1 MINRQS
7 EPYED
12 VGRTLAVMAEMAQ
25 RQKTDPKIR
34 KVADSVTGG
43 VTFPAGTAGRD
54 EVATRIWRFIKRE
67 IRYVLDPAGTELV
80 QAPDAILKT
89 RHGDCDGMATLAAA
103 MLAGLGIESGFR
115 AVAWEEKGVYQHVY
129 AIYAPTRGED
139 VAKWHA
145 LDPVSPSPPPG
156 PDTIKDDAVDTKDYT
171 LAEHSTRDTDL
182 DMAQLLSEGQSSSAL
197 AGRRGLGQDEDSG
210 SGGSGSTGFDSF
222 EEFVQFALQKGPEYV
237 RAWRQSG
244 QKPAP
249 DSNDARLAALEQ
261 RLRNLQ
267 QQSGGLGEGATLALS
282 GAVAA
287 SIVYIATR

>member
-1 MINRQS
+1 MINRRS

-25 RQKTDPKIR
+25 RQKTDPKTR

-115 AVAWEEKGVYQHVY
+115 AVAWEQKGVYQHVY

-145 LDPVSPSPPPG
+145 LDPVSPSPSPG
-156 PDTIKDDAVDTKDYT
+156 PDTIQDDAVDTKDYT
-171 LAEHSTRDTDL
+171 LAEHDARDTDL

-197 AGRRGLGQDEDSG
+197 AGRRGLGQGENSG
-210 SGGSGSTGFDSF
+210 SGGPSGFDSF
-222 EEFVQFALQKGPEYV
+222 EEFVQYAIQKGPDYV
-237 RAWRQSG
+237 RAWRQRS

-249 DSNDARLAALEQ
+249 DASESRLAALEQ

-267 QQSGGLGEGATLALS
+267 QQQTQGFGEASTLLLS

-287 SIVYIATR
+287 GLVYMATR

>member
-1 MINRQS
+1 MINRRS

-43 VTFPAGTAGRD
+43 VNFPAGTAGRD

-115 AVAWEEKGVYQHVY
+115 AVAWEERGVYQHVY

-145 LDPVSPSPPPG
+145 LDPVSPSPDGAGSARTKVPG
-156 PDTIKDDAVDTKDYT
+156 PVGLVHPGLTASRS
-171 LAEHSTRDTDL
+171 L
-182 DMAQLLSEGQSSSAL
+182 SSSRFKRDRSTS
-197 AGRRGLGQDEDSG
+197 GR
-210 SGGSGSTGFDSF
+210 GGSRGRSRRRIPMM
-222 EEFVQFALQKGPEYV
+222 L
-237 RAWRQSG
+237 
-244 QKPAP
+244 
-249 DSNDARLAALEQ
+249 
-261 RLRNLQ
+261 
-267 QQSGGLGEGATLALS
+267 GLLH
-282 GAVAA
+282 
-287 SIVYIATR
+287 